1 VDRQYSLETLV
12 YRSTSINQ
20 FQPHMRRAI
29 HSIHYDD
36 DHIRKIHEAAV
47 NKVDHDT
54 GVYRPH
60 VLKHL
65 HLHASPSP
73 KKTRPKRTKVIQ
85 QFRFSSSSSSSA
97 LSTTPQKPN
106 HPKKRSSK
114 AQVRKAQI
122 KRAHL
127 LVQDSLDYL
136 KQVQSD
142 ASSTA
147 GELQLAMSMF
157 NSQNVLLRSYQK
169 SVESTSALEEE
180 QKEWRY
186 QSPSKRGVN
195 TSPKRSWSTKRGTK
209 ISSVSGQSTH
219 CTEQIKTRNP
229 PAFRSDNVLLLS
241 PRTSKR
247 STCRYGALI
256 SNSLPISGGKKL
268 NF

>member
-1 VDRQYSLETLV
+1 
-12 YRSTSINQ
+12 
-20 FQPHMRRAI
+20 MRRAI

-85 QFRFSSSSSSSA
+85 QFRFSSSSSSSSA